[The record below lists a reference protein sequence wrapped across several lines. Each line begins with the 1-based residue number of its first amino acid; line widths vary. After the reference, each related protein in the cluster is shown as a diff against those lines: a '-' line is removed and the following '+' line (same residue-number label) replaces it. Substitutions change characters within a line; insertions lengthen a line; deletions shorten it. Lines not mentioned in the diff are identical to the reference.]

1 MPMIEFTTTEK
12 VGESTAKA
20 IKRALG
26 GNISI
31 FPGKPEARAM
41 VVIHDQTPI
50 FFGGEPGPAALVSV
64 ALVGEQPAATYD
76 EYARTV
82 IQQIIQILP
91 NLTKERFYVKY
102 QTLEHKAWG
111 KDVL

>member
-1 MPMIEFTTTEK
+1 MPMIEFTTTERVDQK
-12 VGESTAKA
+12 TAIA

-26 GNISI
+26 ANIGI
-31 FPGKPEARAM
+31 FPGKPEARVM
-41 VVIHDQTPI
+41 VVIRDQTPI

-64 ALVGEQPAATYD
+64 ALLGEQPAPTYD

-82 IQQIIQILP
+82 IQQIIQALP
-91 NLTKERFYVKY
+91 ALTKERIYVKY